1 MPCQA
6 AYGEVRPVE
15 KRVQLLAVLCPV
27 QGDERLQAV
36 AADGRRDFF
45 RFAPA
50 ARFAYQVEADFIF
63 GMAAVILSQT
73 SQQAVEAV
81 PEVDFGN
88 SYQVQLSGRA
98 VPGERRGMRSKSI
111 PLDMRMV
118 GRPNMRSS
126 SEKVTMKST
135 YLQKARRNS
144 LSVYS
149 CAFSLTEAYS
159 WS

>member
-50 ARFAYQVEADFIF
+50 AWFAYQVEADFIF

-98 VPGERRGMRSKSI
+98 VPGGAQGDAVEIYS
-111 PLDMRMV
+111 V
-118 GRPNMRSS
+118 G
-126 SEKVTMKST
+126 
-135 YLQKARRNS
+135 Y
-144 LSVYS
+144 
-149 CAFSLTEAYS
+149 AYGGAAEYALVVG
-159 WS
+159 